1 MFKHAL
7 VLIVFSGLAG
17 CQSMTTQTMTPLDDQ
32 KQIYVDGLVAVAS
45 KNDTSIAMIAATSNE
60 IPNGQRI
67 QLALQVQNLGEN
79 SIDIDISNIRVT
91 SPKLKEV
98 KVYSYAEL
106 VKEEKQ
112 QRAAALI
119 VNAIA
124 GAANVYSASLNSNVN
139 TSGTYNSSTYTPSGT
154 YQTTG
159 TYNSTTYDPLRAQIA
174 SNMAANQSANQMN
187 RISNNS
193 DNKLNTLKGSI
204 LKRTTVFPGSA
215 HNGMFVFDAPRLKKD
230 ETRIYNVQVSIGG
243 ELHTFEMLH
252 SM

>member
-1 MFKHAL
+1 MFRCAL
-7 VLIVFSGLAG
+7 FLIVIGLFSG
-17 CQSMTTQTMTPLDDQ
+17 CQSMTTQTMTPLADQ

-45 KNDTSIAMIAATSNE
+45 KKEASIAMIAATSNE

-79 SIDIDISNIRVT
+79 NIDIDTSNIRVT
-91 SPKLKEV
+91 SPEINEV

-119 VNAIA
+119 VTAIA
-124 GAANVYSASLNSNVN
+124 GAANVYNASVNSNVS
-139 TSGTYNSSTYTPSGT
+139 TTGTYNSSTFTPGGT
-154 YQTTG
+154 YRTTG

-174 SNMAANQSANQMN
+174 SNMAANQASNQMN
-187 RISNNS
+187 NIANNS
-193 DNKLNTLKGSI
+193 DNRLNTLKGSI

-215 HNGMFVFDAPRLKKD
+215 HNGMFVFEAPRLKKD
-230 ETRIYNVQVSIGG
+230 ETRKYNVLVSFGG
-243 ELHTFEMLH
+243 EQHVFVLLH